1 MPSEHPYYNPYESSR
16 AVVAQSPLET
26 RLEFVKKTYWHLA
39 AAMVAFAVLETLLIK
54 AGLGEVAL
62 RAIGASR
69 FGWLIMLGGFALVGT
84 IADRMA
90 RSSTSISTQYL
101 GLGAYVVAEALI
113 FLPMV
118 ALAPIV
124 SGDPLVLGK
133 AAVITCALV
142 LGLTAVASSTRVDF
156 TFMGGF
162 LKVCGMIAVGAVLL
176 ACLTPITL
184 GFWFSVAMVV
194 FAAACILYQTSAIQ
208 YHYQPGQHVAAALSL
223 FASVALM
230 FWYILRIFMRRN

>member
-1 MPSEHPYYNPYESSR
+1 MPSEHPYYNPYESSG
-16 AVVAQSPLET
+16 VVAQNPQAT

-39 AAMVAFAVLETLLIK
+39 AAMAAFAILETLLIQ
-54 AGLGEVAL
+54 AGLGKVAVQTL
-62 RAIGASR
+62 AGSH
-69 FGWLIMLGGFALVGT
+69 FGWLIMLGGFALVGS
-84 IADRMA
+84 IADRWA
-90 RSSTSISTQYL
+90 RSSTSLSTQYL
-101 GLGAYVVAEALI
+101 GLGVYVVAEAII
-113 FLPMV
+113 FLPM
-118 ALAPIV
+118 LTMAPIL
-124 SGDPLVLGK
+124 SGDPMVLGK
-133 AAVITCALV
+133 AAVITCGLV

-162 LKVCGMIAVGAVLL
+162 LKVCGMIALGAVVL

-184 GFWFSVAMVV
+184 GFWFSVLMVV

-230 FWYILRIFMRRN
+230 FWYILRLFMRRN